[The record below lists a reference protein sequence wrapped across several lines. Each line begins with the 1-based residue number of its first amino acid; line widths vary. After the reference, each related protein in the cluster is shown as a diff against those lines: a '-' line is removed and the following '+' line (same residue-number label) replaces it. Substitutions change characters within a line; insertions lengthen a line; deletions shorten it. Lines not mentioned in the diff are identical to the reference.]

1 MAGRGRCWGRG
12 SRPFRCPGDHQR
24 RKLCQEPGAV
34 HRAVINAFLVLRLI
48 PRKLVSTQE
57 HLGGAMVGREAGGST
72 GLMASSAST
81 PSSWV
86 TSSSSSWPPISA
98 RTSPPPASPPGRR
111 WSVWWPTRWPTS
123 TTELPAS
130 VCSRRCSWRN
140 ILWFCWSLIAK

>member
-1 MAGRGRCWGRG
+1 MAGRGRCWGRR

-24 RKLCQEPGAV
+24 CKLCQELCCAQGCDKCVPCFA
-34 HRAVINAFLVLRLI
+34 INS
-48 PRKLVSTQE
+48 RKLVSTQE

-86 TSSSSSWPPISA
+86 TSSSLSWPPILA
-98 RTSPPPASPPGRR
+98 RTSPPPASLPGRR
-111 WSVWWPTRWPTS
+111 WSAWWPMRWPTS

-130 VCSRRCSWRN
+130 VCARRCLWRN